1 MLLIVF
7 VICIHFNTVLRFFTP
22 WKQKERFSFL
32 TFLGGKGWN
41 LLNLS
46 VLGFLCCQ
54 KMVHALFIF
63 LIFNFTAIFSQ
74 NWRFGGC
81 NILSQTKFLGLFWNF
96 QGLLSGVKSIKWIP
110 QFVFFLFIAMAATK
124 TFFSFFFV
132 TLEILYSFYA
142 DY

>member
-54 KMVHALFIF
+54 KMVHALCIF
-63 LIFNFTAIFSQ
+63 LFLTSQLFFFSK
-74 NWRFGGC
+74 FGGC

-96 QGLLSGVKSIKWIP
+96 QGLFSGVKSIKWIP

-124 TFFSFFFV
+124 TFFPFFFV
-132 TLEILYSFYA
+132 TL
-142 DY
+142 